1 MGMTA
6 TPDNAS
12 ACILIFVDYSVEAG
26 TQNFT
31 TVVRIHPDGSE
42 HPVRGATNHD
52 NLNGL
57 SYFYDCEA
65 PLDTAVTY
73 RATATPDNVTLTAG
87 PVTLVS
93 SGFVWFK
100 DPTRPWANI
109 RVDLCSQPDL
119 ACSDPTDPIAL
130 INLGPKTRAGDFTVP
145 GILNA
150 ERPADIFARRKDITT
165 SVTFASR
172 TLAAID
178 DIYTLFTAG
187 GPIFLQ
193 MPAAYGWPDKYFQP
207 GDLVETPIGQDRRRP
222 WRLWEVPLIAVD
234 QPSPN
239 ALPQGTTCA
248 NWCLVEDT
256 FPTFADLT
264 VLATT
269 WGNILDGGA
278 PLC

>member
-1 MGMTA
+1 MSLTLTVDTA
-6 TPDNAS
+6 NAGVLVT
-12 ACILIFVDYSVEAG
+12 IDYSVVAG
-26 TQNFT
+26 TQNFIDL
-31 TVVRIHPDGSE
+31 VRITPDGTRT
-42 HPVRGATNHD
+42 PVRGATNLETHSGV
-52 NLNGL
+52 N
-57 SYFYDCEA
+57 YVYDFEA
-65 PLDTAVTY
+65 PLDTAITY
-73 RATATPDNVTLTAG
+73 ESQSRPDNVVQTAG
-87 PVTLVS
+87 PITIS
-93 SGFVWFK
+93 SNGFVWFK
-100 DPTRPWANI
+100 DPTRPWADI

-264 VLATT
+264 ALATP
-269 WGNILDGGA
+269 WSNLLDGGA